1 MKQDIYFDELSD
13 RIRKN
18 VYSGVKGRL
27 RLSLVGDDL
36 DQALTSGKPLRIL
49 DAGGGLGQMTV
60 RLVEEGHELSFCEP
74 SGQMMQ
80 QAQAVFEEHGI
91 RDRVQLYA
99 CPVQDLDIRK
109 TGQFDLILFH
119 AVLEWLAEPKATLQK
134 LLEFLLPDGSI
145 SVMFFNVHSIIIKNL
160 LRGNFK
166 KVLSREYG
174 GQGDA
179 LTPIHPLDPDEVI
192 GWFKDWDYQIS
203 THTGI
208 RSFYDYLPRDLAAKR
223 SFEDIYE
230 LEREFSRKDPYR
242 GMARYV
248 HLIARKPV

>member
-36 DQALTSGKPLRIL
+36 GQALTSGKPLRIL

-134 LLEFLLPDGSI
+134 LLEFLLPGGSI
-145 SVMFFNVHSIIIKNL
+145 SVMFFNVHSIII
-160 LRGNFK
+160 
-166 KVLSREYG
+166 SRVFCIKG
-174 GQGDA
+174 RFACPICCLGDYKTNTA
-179 LTPIHPLDPDEVI
+179 CTTYH
-192 GWFKDWDYQIS
+192 
-203 THTGI
+203 
-208 RSFYDYLPRDLAAKR
+208 
-223 SFEDIYE
+223 
-230 LEREFSRKDPYR
+230 
-242 GMARYV
+242 
-248 HLIARKPV
+248 